1 MLCQNCGKNEATMYF
16 RQTVNGQTKEMHLCP
31 ECADQLG
38 VNNQFAQ
45 SFHSSFAKPFG
56 SWFDDVFHPA
66 VPVAVRRTV
75 FADRTAWR
83 RQTLP
88 DVRHDRIGI
97 AAEWPRRLRR
107 LL

>member
-31 ECADQLG
+31 ECADQPG

-45 SFHSSFAKPFG
+45 SFHP
-56 SWFDDVFHPA
+56 VFHPA

-88 DVRHDRIGI
+88 DVRHDRIGA

>member
-31 ECADQLG
+31 ECADKLG

-56 SWFDDVFHPA
+56 SWFDDDPFFTQPFQSLFGA
-66 VPVAVRRTV
+66 P
-75 FADRTAWR
+75 FSQTAQLGGG
-83 RQTLP
+83 RQ
-88 DVRHDRIGI
+88 IGR
-97 AAEWPRRLRR
+97 AHV
-107 LL
+107 